1 MPLIR
6 EKQEV
11 FLFLALLFPFFPDDM
26 LCILAGL
33 TSIPTRRFA
42 VLVLLTRPWG
52 LVFAALLG
60 SGAFSL
66 PLWGW
71 ALMLAALVALVLLPG
86 AKSVPG
92 PAPLLGGIAVME
104 LLYLAALKR
113 GQGKPACSWIVII
126 VWAFML
132 LWELFTTQL
141 NLLHPV
147 LMPAPEAVFN
157 VFATLYPELLA
168 NVWSS
173 LTLLLMGAATAIAAG
188 VLLGALVGWLPELRD
203 VFAPIARVLAPIPS
217 VVFAPYLVALMP
229 TFRLASAMVI
239 FLGLFWPTFLN
250 TILRVVSMDRRIVD
264 SARMLGLSSFEM
276 VRQVV
281 LPYLVPGI
289 VGGLNGQLTSAIM
302 MLTFAEML
310 GAKSGMGYFIIN
322 YTYFANYV
330 NVVAGII
337 VVGIV
342 VTLLNALINLA
353 KRKLVKWC

>member
-1 MPLIR
+1 MASRSNVTGAPEAAPATPASDPASDELCAFCANEQEAFLRRQRTRCRALI
-6 EKQEV
+6 
-11 FLFLALLFPFFPDDM
+11 A
-26 LCILAGL
+26 A
-33 TSIPTRRFA
+33 A
-42 VLVLLTRPWG
+42 HVL
-52 LVFAALLG
+52 
-60 SGAFSL
+60 
-66 PLWGW
+66 
-71 ALMLAALVALVLLPG
+71 LAALVALVLLPG

-113 GQGKPACSWIVII
+113 GRGKPACSWIVII

-157 VFATLYPELLA
+157 VFATLYPELLT

>member
-1 MPLIR
+1 MSKRMFGPRTGAAVPMQPAEGARASAAASAQPCDDDLCAFCAR
-6 EKQEV
+6 EQEAY
-11 FLFLALLFPFFPDDM
+11 LHRARRRSRALAVASHLL
-26 LCILAGL
+26 
-33 TSIPTRRFA
+33 
-42 VLVLLTRPWG
+42 
-52 LVFAALLG
+52 
-60 SGAFSL
+60 
-66 PLWGW
+66 
-71 ALMLAALVALVLLPG
+71 LAALVALVLLPG
-86 AKSVPG
+86 AKSVPSCV
-92 PAPLLGGIAVME
+92 PFLVGIALME
-104 LLYLAALKR
+104 LGYLVALKR
-113 GQGKPACSWIVII
+113 TAGKPAVSWIVVI
-126 VWAFML
+126 VWAFLL

-173 LTLLLMGAATAIAAG
+173 LTLLLMGAVTSIVAG
-188 VLLGALVGWLPELRD
+188 VVLGALVGWSPALRD

-250 TILRVVSMDRRIVD
+250 TIMRVVSMDRRIID
-264 SARMLGLSSFEM
+264 SARMLELGNLEM
-276 VRQVV
+276 VRQVI

-342 VTLLNALINLA
+342 VTLLNCLINLA

>member
-1 MPLIR
+1 
-6 EKQEV
+6 
-11 FLFLALLFPFFPDDM
+11 
-26 LCILAGL
+26 
-33 TSIPTRRFA
+33 
-42 VLVLLTRPWG
+42 
-52 LVFAALLG
+52 
-60 SGAFSL
+60 
-66 PLWGW
+66 
-71 ALMLAALVALVLLPG
+71 
-86 AKSVPG
+86 
-92 PAPLLGGIAVME
+92 
-104 LLYLAALKR
+104 
-113 GQGKPACSWIVII
+113 
-126 VWAFML
+126 ML

-173 LTLLLMGAATAIAAG
+173 LTLLLMGAATAIIAG